1 MKQNLLKTCLVMLFA
16 VLGFGMSWAQSQLY
30 TCDFTSVS
38 PFSYAQNKTF
48 SLGGKQWKASVAQ
61 VNSGVFYL
69 GCNSSNAAK
78 GVLNDNGDFADVYAA
93 VAAEDDNV
101 TNTSHE
107 YALLFNNEYKNVANV
122 EFAWD
127 GGNNAF
133 QVYLFGDMGAGWL
146 LLEQTDYAEAA
157 YNVAGSVKWSSAGSG
172 VDFTRFAIVAR
183 PGTPTTVA
191 SNKTL
196 RAKSFTLV
204 SGPATETYTVTFN
217 AGTNGTCST
226 TSLTE
231 ASAGAGV
238 TLPAVT
244 ANEGFAFQGWST
256 SETPS
261 SADAGVAGETYN
273 PLADVTLYAYY
284 TVARPANEVFYE
296 SFDKNAGTGGNDNL
310 WSGSIASNNIQ
321 YDNEGWVVANASGAS
336 HCAKFGAG
344 SKLGS
349 ATTPAIAASGY
360 FTLSFK
366 AGAWNGNNESTT
378 LKLSAT
384 GATLSAE
391 TVTLTKGAWDTYS
404 VNILNATEGFTVTF
418 EGNAASNS
426 RFFLDEVSVLTADAP
441 VATYTKQTLEFV
453 ASQPE
458 AYGDVYYATFSSSKG
473 AFIPD
478 LDYDGDE
485 YLTQVF
491 TVNVEDGKLNVD
503 EVDYDWSNY
512 ITIGGRDYAGYYIP
526 ANTGVLVSGN
536 FDTPSHRIIYF
547 DVENVEIPVITNT
560 NLLRPASAAMEG
572 DYNFYKL
579 AYNDYEA
586 GTGLGFY
593 WGAANGAA
601 FEAKVGGAY
610 LAVPKSAS
618 SAKGFRFDG
627 GDVTGIK
634 AAAIEKSG
642 NIYNLQGQRVSRIQQ
657 GVNIVNGKKVVR

>member
-16 VLGFGMSWAQSQLY
+16 VLGFGMSWAVEVPATLAAGTNGSA
-30 TCDFTSVS
+30 
-38 PFSYAQNKTF
+38 AQVNEKTAIKVGTGK
-48 SLGGKQWKASVAQ
+48 LGGDMTITVPANAVSLTFYAAAWNGVTDLSLNITPAASVATTSIALTADAG
-61 VNSGVFYL
+61 VSGNSPFTLTGEEDDYKYTIDL
-69 GCNSSNAAK
+69 KDINAETTLTLTSSAAK
-78 GVLNDNGDFADVYAA
+78 RFVVWAA
-93 VAAEDDNV
+93 TCEVQSTA
-101 TNTSHE
+101 
-107 YALLFNNEYKNVANV
+107 
-122 EFAWD
+122 
-127 GGNNAF
+127 
-133 QVYLFGDMGAGWL
+133 
-146 LLEQTDYAEAA
+146 
-157 YNVAGSVKWSSAGSG
+157 
-172 VDFTRFAIVAR
+172 
-183 PGTPTTVA
+183 
-191 SNKTL
+191 
-196 RAKSFTLV
+196 
-204 SGPATETYTVTFN
+204 TYTVTFD
-217 AGTNGTCST
+217 AGANGTCST
-226 TSLTE
+226 TALTE

-296 SFDKNAGTGGNDNL
+296 SFDKNAGTGGNDGQ

-344 SKLGS
+344 AKLGS

-426 RFFLDEVSVLTADAP
+426 RFFLDEVSVVTADAP

-458 AYGDVYYATFSSSKG
+458 AYGDVYYATFSSSKD

-491 TVNVEDGKLNVD
+491 TVNVEGGKLNVD
-503 EVDYDWSNY
+503 EVDYDWDNY
-512 ITIGGRDYAGYYIP
+512 ITIGGRGYAGYYIP
-526 ANTGVLVSGN
+526 ANTGVLVSGI
-536 FDTPSHRIIYF
+536 FETVSHRIIYF

-560 NLLRPASAAMEG
+560 NLLRPASVAMEG

-579 AYNDYEA
+579 AYDNYEA